1 MKKAI
6 LAAAALTAMILTPAH
21 AADVTTCDDA
31 SVTLVADAIKNAEIT
46 GKADNAMVD
55 LNKAKEAMAAGKTE
69 DCVTALNSAMMQ
81 LQNP

>member
-1 MKKAI
+1 MMKT
-6 LAAAALTAMILTPAH
+6 LFAASALTLALLTPAY
-21 AADVTTCDDA
+21 AADVTTCDDT

-46 GKADNAMVD
+46 GKADNATVD

-81 LQNP
+81 LK

>member
-1 MKKAI
+1 MKMAI
-6 LAAAALTAMILTPAH
+6 LAVYALTAMILTPAQ

-55 LNKAKEAMAAGKTE
+55 LKKAKEVMAAGKTE